1 MTKELAP
8 VDLDWYYTRMGMCGR
23 LQLGAWPEQAAA
35 AGSFLRFLARYARCC
50 ALPFS
55 ATVARRIY
63 LCPGMGVGALSRYFG
78 GVDNKSTTR
87 QHARRGARGVL
98 RHILIQMESNG
109 LMETNNMETAEYVP
123 TICVLYSCV
132 FPAAQPATTWSSFA
146 SAGAPLLC
154 LAYFT
159 HLLHRGSKVTSGRTM
174 TSKGRAEMDR
184 VARSLA
190 ATE

>member
-1 MTKELAP
+1 MPRRA
-8 VDLDWYYTRMGMCGR
+8 G
-23 LQLGAWPEQAAA
+23 LQAYRAVIALFSLLYSVYSPIYSDQGAGSRGPGLVLHSHGYVWQAAA
-35 AGSFLRFLARYARCC
+35 LGSEQSWAWLLLAGCFLRFLARCARCC
-50 ALPFS
+50 ALSFS

-123 TICVLYSCV
+123 TIHVL
-132 FPAAQPATTWSSFA
+132 
-146 SAGAPLLC
+146 
-154 LAYFT
+154 
-159 HLLHRGSKVTSGRTM
+159 
-174 TSKGRAEMDR
+174 
-184 VARSLA
+184 
-190 ATE
+190 